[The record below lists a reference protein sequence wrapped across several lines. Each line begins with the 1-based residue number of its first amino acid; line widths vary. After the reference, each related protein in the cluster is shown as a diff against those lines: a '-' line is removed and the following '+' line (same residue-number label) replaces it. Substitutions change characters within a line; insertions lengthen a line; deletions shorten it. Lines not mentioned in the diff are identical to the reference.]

1 MTKWEREKTDMIGG
15 VASERSYT
23 RLGRGSAAG
32 NLKSETGF
40 GLAGDEDLNDRCHDA
55 GTHRNWSWSWA
66 RLTSLRAGSWDTIAH
81 ATLKGRGVKN
91 TSDGALRA
99 AVNYNVLFRPS

>member
-40 GLAGDEDLNDRCHDA
+40 GLAGDEDEDLSDR
-55 GTHRNWSWSWA
+55 
-66 RLTSLRAGSWDTIAH
+66 
-81 ATLKGRGVKN
+81 
-91 TSDGALRA
+91 
-99 AVNYNVLFRPS
+99 